1 MEPLT
6 LLGARIRTL
15 RKRRGLTQA
24 ELAARVGRSVE
35 ALSVLERG
43 RSTPTLTVLGR
54 LAEALQVP
62 LRDFFDPAGDA
73 GGAVQSPE
81 EAALFTELTD
91 CARALPPAALEMT
104 VRLVAVVAGYVGAG
118 DTQTGHTQA
127 GPMQAGQ
134 LQIGQDGGRPA
145 RTRDDDGAGNGGQ
158 DENGDWVGETLAA
171 LLRLY
176 SKDRQAITAMLTR
189 RQKFLLEMGDED
201 DAAFLNA
208 VLKRLW
214 QR

>member
-1 MEPLT
+1 MEPLK

-54 LAEALQVP
+54 VAEALQVP

-73 GGAVQSPE
+73 GGAAQSPE

-91 CARALPPAALEMT
+91 CARALPPPALEMT
-104 VRLVAVVAGYVGAG
+104 VRLVAVVADFAQAG
-118 DTQTGHTQA
+118 DIQTGHTQA
-127 GPMQAGQ
+127 GRMQTGPMQT
-134 LQIGQDGGRPA
+134 GQDGGRPA
-145 RTRDDDGAGNGGQ
+145 RAGNGGQ
-158 DENGDWVGETLAA
+158 DGNGDWVGETLAA

-176 SKDRQAITAMLTR
+176 SNDRQAITAMLTR
-189 RQKFLLEMGDED
+189 RQKFLLEMGEED
-201 DAAFLNA
+201 DAAFLSA
-208 VLKRLW
+208 VLRRLW